1 DAGLIA
7 QLPALEIVANFGVGY
22 DSVDVQA
29 AGARGVVVTNTPDVL
44 TEEVADTAFGLL
56 LMTARGLSASERYL
70 LDGQWLNKPYPLSR
84 GTLRG
89 RRRGILG
96 LGRIGQAIAQR
107 AAAFGL

>member
-1 DAGLIA
+1 AATIAAAASRIRGIAQTGPGRVDAGLIA

-56 LMTARGLSASERYL
+56 LMTARELSAS
-70 LDGQWLNKPYPLSR
+70 
-84 GTLRG
+84 
-89 RRRGILG
+89 
-96 LGRIGQAIAQR
+96 
-107 AAAFGL
+107 